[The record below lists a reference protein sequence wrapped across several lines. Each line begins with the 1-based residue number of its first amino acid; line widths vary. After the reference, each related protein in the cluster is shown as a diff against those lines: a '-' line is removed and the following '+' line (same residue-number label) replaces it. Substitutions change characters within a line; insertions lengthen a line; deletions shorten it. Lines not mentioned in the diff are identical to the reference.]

1 MFEQDYVMRM
11 IREMVRS
18 ILKLVFHIDTDP
30 AAADLF
36 DTQEDRE
43 LFERLMGLVEQG
55 KIAEAE
61 ELVRIL
67 GRDGSNGSL
76 KLTLLFYS
84 ALNEKPDAF
93 LEANGFSR
101 EQIKAGLK
109 QTAERFSLE
118 DITNL
123 FLT

>member
-11 IREMVRS
+11 IREMVRAV
-18 ILKLVFHIDTDP
+18 LKLVFQIDTAP
-30 AAADLF
+30 VAADLL

-43 LFERLMGLVEQG
+43 LFERLMGLIDKG

-61 ELVRIL
+61 ELVSIL
-67 GRDGSNGSL
+67 CRDGSNGSL
-76 KLTLLFYS
+76 KLALLFYS
-84 ALNEKPDAF
+84 ALNEKSDMF
-93 LEANGFSR
+93 LEDNGYDR
-101 EQIKAGLK
+101 DQIKAGLK
-109 QTAERFSLE
+109 QVAERFALE